1 MALEAKAMS
10 LIKVDA
16 AKAAEK
22 KSAQARSERDQL
34 LSASDWTQ
42 VADAPVDQS
51 AWAAYRQSLRDVP
64 QQAGFPSNVTWPS
77 KPE

>member
-1 MALEAKAMS
+1 MS

>member
-1 MALEAKAMS
+1 MS

-42 VADAPVDQS
+42 VADAPVDQA
-51 AWAAYRQSLRDVP
+51 AWAVYRQSLRDVP